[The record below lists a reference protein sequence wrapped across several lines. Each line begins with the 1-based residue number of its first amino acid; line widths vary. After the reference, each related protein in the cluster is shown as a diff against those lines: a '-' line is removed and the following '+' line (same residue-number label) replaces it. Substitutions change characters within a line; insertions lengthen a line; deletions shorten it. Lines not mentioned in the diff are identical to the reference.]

1 MLLEVKDLSLS
12 YGDKKVLKNVSF
24 SLNRGEVLCIVGE
37 SGSGKS
43 SILLSIMGL
52 LPKNARLSG
61 SILLEGKELLNLR
74 EEEYRKLRGKEIG
87 IVFQEP
93 SLYLDPLFKVKDQ
106 ILEAYT
112 AHFGKAGG
120 EERVVEVLKKVG
132 VQDVE
137 RVMNSYPH
145 QLSGGLKQRVCIAIA
160 VVCNPKLV
168 LADEPTTALDL
179 TVQRKILGLFTQLKE
194 EGKGIILVTHDFGVV
209 AEVADRVLVLKEG
222 EVVEEGDVVS
232 IFDAPKSPY
241 TKALLSATYLKA

>member
-1 MLLEVKDLSLS
+1 
-12 YGDKKVLKNVSF
+12 
-24 SLNRGEVLCIVGE
+24 
-37 SGSGKS
+37 
-43 SILLSIMGL
+43 
-52 LPKNARLSG
+52 
-61 SILLEGKELLNLR
+61 
-74 EEEYRKLRGKEIG
+74 
-87 IVFQEP
+87 
-93 SLYLDPLFKVKDQ
+93 
-106 ILEAYT
+106 
-112 AHFGKAGG
+112 
-120 EERVVEVLKKVG
+120 VEVLKKVG

-241 TKALLSATYLKA
+241 TKALLSATYLRA

>member
-12 YGDKKVLKNVSF
+12 YGSKKVLKNVSF
-24 SLNRGEVLCIVGE
+24 SLERGEVLCIVGE

-43 SILLSIMGL
+43 SILLSIIGL
-52 LPKNARLSG
+52 LPKHSSISG
-61 SILLEGKELLNLR
+61 SIKLEGKELIGLP
-74 EEEYRKLRGKEIG
+74 ETEYAKLRGKDIG

-106 ILEAYT
+106 IIEAYT
-112 AHFGKAGG
+112 THFGKVGA
-120 EERVVEVLKKVG
+120 EDRVRETLKKVG

-160 VVCNPKLV
+160 TVCDPSLI

-179 TVQRKILGLFTQLKE
+179 TVQRKILGLFTKLKD

-222 EVVEEGDVVS
+222 EVVESGSVWE
-232 IFDAPKSPY
+232 IFDDPKHEY
-241 TKALLSATYLKA
+241 TKSLLYATYLKA

>member
-12 YGDKKVLKNVSF
+12 YGEKEVLKNVSF
-24 SLNRGEVLCIVGE
+24 SLNKGEVLCIVGE

-52 LPKNARLSG
+52 LPREARLNG
-61 SILLEGKELLNLR
+61 SILLNGRELLNLR
-74 EEEYRKLRGKEIG
+74 EEEYRELRGKEVG

-112 AHFGKAGG
+112 THFGKNGG
-120 EERVVEVLKKVG
+120 EERVIEILRKVG

-145 QLSGGLKQRVCIAIA
+145 QLSGGLRQRICIAIA

-168 LADEPTTALDL
+168 LADEPTTALDF
-179 TVQRKILGLFTQLKE
+179 TVQRRILGLFSRLKE

-222 EVVEEGDVVS
+222 EVVEEGDVLS
-232 IFDAPKSPY
+232 IFEEPKNPY
-241 TKALLSATYLKA
+241 TKTLLSATYFT